1 MKRNTLSKIVFAL
14 CLVTLVACK
23 SKKLVVVNRPTT
35 PGVDSAA
42 IKESTMRA
50 RLEAIRAKQVTFNT
64 FSGKAKTKLAIN
76 GNSNDV
82 TLNIRMARDQRIW
95 ISITAII
102 GIEVARAQ
110 ITPDSI
116 FVVNRLQNVYL
127 KKPFSYVYTY
137 ASKQVNFKT
146 LQALLLGNA
155 VPEVVNNTNGDFKTE
170 GNNILL
176 SGNIQDLLYKLL
188 LGPDMKVTQTNLSN
202 QFGGKSLQVANNVFI
217 QADNRVIPS
226 QIDISSTAGDKKIQ
240 LNLRYTQAEFDKQ
253 LEYPFSIPKSY
264 EAAN

>member
-1 MKRNTLSKIVFAL
+1 MRKNILNKMAMVF
-14 CLVTLVACK
+14 CLVALVACK

-35 PGVDSAA
+35 MVDSAA
-42 IKESTMRA
+42 VNEENSLRA
-50 RLEAIRAKQVTFNT
+50 RLAAIRSKQVTFNT
-64 FSGKAKTKLAIN
+64 FSGKAKTKLDIN
-76 GNSNDV
+76 GNDNDV
-82 TLNIRMARDQRIW
+82 TLNIRIARDQKIW
-95 ISITAII
+95 ISITAIV

-116 FVVNRLQNVYL
+116 IVVNRLQSVYL

-146 LQALLLGNA
+146 LQALLVGNA
-155 VPEVVNNTNGDFKTE
+155 IPEMVNSDADFKME
-170 GNNILL
+170 GANTVL
-176 SGNIQDLLYKLL
+176 SGNLQDIIYKLL

-202 QFGGKSLQVANNVFI
+202 QVARQSLQVANSVFI

-226 QIDISSTAGDKKIQ
+226 QIDILSTAGDKKIQ
-240 LNLRYTQAEFDKQ
+240 ANLRYAQAEFDKP

-264 EAAN
+264 EPAN

>member
-1 MKRNTLSKIVFAL
+1 MA
-14 CLVTLVACK
+14 LVACK
-23 SKKLVVVNRPTT
+23 SKKLVVVNRPT
-35 PGVDSAA
+35 VDSAA
-42 IKESTMRA
+42 LNKENSIRA
-50 RLEAIRAKQVTFNT
+50 RLAAIQSKQVTFNT
-64 FSGKAKTKLAIN
+64 FSGKAKTKLDIN

-82 TLNIRMARDQRIW
+82 TLNIRVAHDQKIW
-95 ISITAII
+95 ISVTAII

-116 FVVNRLQNVYL
+116 IVVNRIQSVYL

-137 ASKQVNFKT
+137 ASRQITFKA
-146 LQALLLGNA
+146 LQALLVGNA
-155 VPEVVNNTNGDFKTE
+155 IPEVLNSHPDFAAE
-170 GNNILL
+170 GNNTVL
-176 SGNIQDLLYKLL
+176 SGTLQDLVYKLL

-217 QADNRVIPS
+217 QATNRVIPS

-253 LEYPFSIPKSY
+253 LDYPFSIPKSY
-264 EAAN
+264 EPAN

>member
-1 MKRNTLSKIVFAL
+1 MKRNILNKIAVVF
-14 CLVTLVACK
+14 CLMALVACK
-23 SKKLVVVNRPTT
+23 SKKLVVVTRPTT
-35 PGVDSAA
+35 TVDSAA
-42 IKESTMRA
+42 INKENSIRA
-50 RLEAIRAKQVTFNT
+50 RLAAIQSRQVTFNT
-64 FSGKAKTKLAIN
+64 FSGKAKTKLDIN

-82 TLNIRMARDQRIW
+82 TLNIRVARDQKIW
-95 ISITAII
+95 ISVTAIV

-116 FVVNRLQNVYL
+116 IVVNRLQNLYI

-137 ASKQVNFKT
+137 ASRQITFKT
-146 LQALLLGNA
+146 LQALLVGNA
-155 VPEVVNNTNGDFKTE
+155 IPEVLNSHPDFAAE
-170 GNNILL
+170 GNNTVL
-176 SGNIQDLLYKLL
+176 SGTLQDLVYKLL

-226 QIDISSTAGDKKIQ
+226 QVDISSTAGDKKIK

-253 LEYPFSIPKSY
+253 LDYPFSIPKSY
-264 EAAN
+264 EPAN

>member
-1 MKRNTLSKIVFAL
+1 MKRNILNKIAIVF
-14 CLVTLVACK
+14 CLMALVACK

-35 PGVDSAA
+35 SVDSAA
-42 IKESTMRA
+42 INKENSIRA
-50 RLEAIRAKQVTFNT
+50 RLAAIQSKQVTFNT
-64 FSGKAKTKLAIN
+64 FSGKAKTKLDIN

-82 TLNIRMARDQRIW
+82 TLNIRVARDQKIW
-95 ISITAII
+95 ISVTAII

-116 FVVNRLQNVYL
+116 IVVNRLQNVYL

-137 ASKQVNFKT
+137 ASRQITFKT
-146 LQALLLGNA
+146 LQALLVGNA
-155 VPEVVNNTNGDFKTE
+155 IPEVLSSHPDFAAE
-170 GNNILL
+170 GNNTVL
-176 SGNIQDLLYKLL
+176 SGTLQDLVYKLL

-202 QFGGKSLQVANNVFI
+202 KFGGKSLQVANNVFM

-226 QIDISSTAGDKKIQ
+226 QIDISSTAGDKRIR

-253 LEYPFSIPKSY
+253 LDYPFSVPKNY
-264 EAAN
+264 EPAN